1 MKVPES
7 IVYAIYE
14 QAIAEAP
21 LEACGYLAGNDGVVT
36 RCYPM
41 ANADQSETHFSFDP
55 QEQFRVF
62 KKARAKGLEL
72 IAVYHSHPETP
83 ARPSAEDIRLA
94 YDPAIYY
101 VIASLADGQKIIK
114 SFKII
119 EGKVIAEPLEIC

>member
-1 MKVPES
+1 MKIPES
-7 IVYAIYE
+7 IVDAIYE

-55 QEQFRVF
+55 QEQFRVL
-62 KKARAKGLEL
+62 KEARAKGLEL

-94 YDPAIYY
+94 YDPGIYY
-101 VIASLADGQKIIK
+101 VIASLADGQKSIK
-114 SFKII
+114 SFKLI
-119 EGKVIAEPLEIC
+119 EGKVIVEPLEII

>member
-1 MKVPES
+1 MKIPES
-7 IVYAIYE
+7 IVAAIYQ

-55 QEQFRVF
+55 EEQFRVL
-62 KKARAKGLEL
+62 KKARAKGLAL
-72 IAVYHSHPETP
+72 IAVYHSHPATP

-94 YDPAIYY
+94 YDPGLYY
-101 VIASLADGQKIIK
+101 VIASLADGNKIIK

-119 EGKVIAEPLEIC
+119 EGEVVSESLEII